1 MLALVAGVA
10 IALGALAWVL
20 WPVVRPGPAP
30 AREVALD
37 AAPASPASAMPM
49 QVVCPVCGPRPEPDA
64 RVCST
69 CGRVLRDKD

>member
-10 IALGALAWVL
+10 IALGSLAWVL

-30 AREVALD
+30 VRG
-37 AAPASPASAMPM
+37 AAPTSPASELRE

-69 CGRVLRDKD
+69 CGRVLADVG